1 MNPEDQMGSRQEDK
15 EGDGLTT
22 TEWRC
27 MDCLHAWKVVGA
39 VKPEAVSQVWGNDA
53 YCEKVNS

>member
-39 VKPEAVSQVWGNDA
+39 VKPRQCPKCGGTTHIV
-53 YCEKVNS
+53 KK